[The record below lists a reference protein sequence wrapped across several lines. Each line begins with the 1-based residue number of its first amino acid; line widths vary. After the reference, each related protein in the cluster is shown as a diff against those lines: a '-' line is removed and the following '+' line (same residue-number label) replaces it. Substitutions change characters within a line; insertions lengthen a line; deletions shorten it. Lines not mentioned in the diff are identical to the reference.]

1 LDVFKLLYGFVS
13 LEGRVLL
20 GILESAIVED
30 MLKVYRHLL
39 FFLMLREFGDSF
51 GMYAALL
58 Y

>member
-1 LDVFKLLYGFVS
+1 LDVFKLLYGFIG
-13 LEGRVLL
+13 LEGCVLL
-20 GILESAIVED
+20 GILEGAIVED

-39 FFLMLREFGDSF
+39 FFIMLREFRDSV